1 VAASTNAPLTSTEQ
15 TLNAPMAFRRERN
28 WFLSFVMAPFKDV
41 DQRAT
46 EEYLARR
53 HRPAARQ

>member
-1 VAASTNAPLTSTEQ
+1 MAASTNTPMMNAEQ
-15 TLNAPMAFRRERN
+15 GLDAPMGFRRERN

-46 EEYLARR
+46 DEYLARN
-53 HRPAARQ
+53 RPAAR

>member
-1 VAASTNAPLTSTEQ
+1 MAASTNAPLTSTEQ